1 MGKMKCEME
10 VMEIADSLC
19 DDFDIGFSD
28 FSLDDIEYIAME
40 AQLSLTDVCE
50 ILDIAMPTEFQTTGA

>member
-1 MGKMKCEME
+1 MGKMKCVME